1 MTSLAARERAAL
13 CDLFTDVGPD
23 APTLC
28 EGWTTADLAAHLW
41 VRENQPLATA
51 AAIVPA
57 FGGVADERRSAV
69 LHRLG
74 YRGVVAALREG
85 PAGVT
90 PYRIPGVDSLA
101 NTAEFFIHHEDVRRA
116 GEHPQGPRPMPM
128 EDQDRLWPQVRLLG
142 RLALRH
148 SPVGVVVE
156 RPDGES
162 LRLRPGTRTVTLLGQ
177 PGELL
182 LALSGRGDAA
192 DVTVL
197 GEDDAVAEFLAMP
210 LSL

>member
-13 CDLFTDVGPD
+13 CDLFDRVGPD

-28 EGWTTADLAAHLW
+28 EGWVSADLAAHLW
-41 VRENQPLATA
+41 VRENQPWATA
-51 AAIVPA
+51 GAVVPA
-57 FGGVADERRSAV
+57 LEGLTESRMAAV

-74 YRGVVAALREG
+74 YRGVVAEFRSG
-85 PAGVT
+85 PHGLS
-90 PYRIPGVDSLA
+90 PYRLPGIDSLA

-116 GEHPQGPRPMPM
+116 GEHPSEVRPMPV
-128 EDQDRLWPQVRLLG
+128 EDQEQLWKAARMMG
-142 RLALRH
+142 RLALRT

-156 RPDGES
+156 RPDGQS
-162 LRLRPGTRTVTLLGQ
+162 SRLRPGSRTVTLVGE

-182 LALSGRGDAA
+182 LALSGRRDAA

-197 GEDDAVAEFLAMP
+197 GEDDAVAEFLGTSTAI
-210 LSL
+210 